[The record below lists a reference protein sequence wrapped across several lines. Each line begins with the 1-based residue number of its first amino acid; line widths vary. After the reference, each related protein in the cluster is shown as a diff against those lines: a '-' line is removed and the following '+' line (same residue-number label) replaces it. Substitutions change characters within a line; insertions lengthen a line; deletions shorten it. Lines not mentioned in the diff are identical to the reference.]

1 MVFFIC
7 FFQRYWEDVG
17 PSPAPKRWKLQRLF
31 PRSVKAMVADCVVSC
46 VAHLDG
52 NVSTSRTTND
62 QQNATHLKQKKHSN
76 HLRISSFH
84 SIQIHFCIFISFYS
98 HSLFRIH
105 FSRFRMEQKE
115 TKLRRSIQNH
125 GESQRGLE
133 STSNYHG
140 NDGDDDHCHQL
151 FVPWYY
157 KVPQS
162 LLSPKVRIP

>member
-1 MVFFIC
+1 MFFSTVLGGRRAQPC
-7 FFQRYWEDVG
+7 AKTVKTAALVPSLGEGDGRRLRRVLRRSPGWKCLDVSNDER
-17 PSPAPKRWKLQRLF
+17 PTERNAPE
-31 PRSVKAMVADCVVSC
+31 
-46 VAHLDG
+46 
-52 NVSTSRTTND
+52 T
-62 QQNATHLKQKKHSN
+62 KKHSN